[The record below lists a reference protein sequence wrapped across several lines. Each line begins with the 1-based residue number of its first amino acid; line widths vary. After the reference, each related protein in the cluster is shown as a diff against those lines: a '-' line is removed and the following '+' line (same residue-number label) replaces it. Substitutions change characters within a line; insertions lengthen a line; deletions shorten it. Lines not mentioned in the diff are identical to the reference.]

1 MTKDEAIH
9 KVVQLAY
16 DQVGYKEGSNNWN
29 KYAADPRMTQFYG
42 WNVQNQYWCN
52 IFADWIPVD
61 LFGVAAARDMLYGG
75 STACRIAAEQFQRN
89 GAWFDY
95 PEKGDQVF
103 YYVSGGINHIGTVVD
118 ISGSTLTTVEGNY
131 QDGVCIVTHYI
142 NDPSI
147 VGYGRPNWSV
157 VAGVDDEGDQAD
169 DDPAEK
175 ETGLVVDGECG
186 PMTWAA
192 LTEELPILKE
202 GSKGNLVRALQHVL
216 NYYGAKLKVDGD
228 FGPNTKAKTME
239 FQEGKL

>member
-52 IFADWIPVD
+52 IFADWIHVD

-118 ISGSTLTTVEGNY
+118 VSGSTLTTVEGNY
-131 QDGVCIVTHYI
+131 QDGVCVVTHYI
-142 NDPSI
+142 NDPEI
-147 VGYGRPNWSV
+147 AGYGRPNWSV
-157 VAGVDDEGDQAD
+157 VADTPDN
-169 DDPAEK
+169 DPADEK
-175 ETGLVVDGECG
+175 TGLIVDGECG
-186 PMTWAA
+186 EQTWAA
-192 LTEELPILKE
+192 IAERMPDVKDLPLIKR
-202 GSKGNLVRALQHVL
+202 GSDEWAVSFLQVML
-216 NYYGAKLKVDGD
+216 NYFGSDLKVDGD
-228 FGPNTKAKTME
+228 FGRLTEREVRK